1 MGLFILKGGRRVEK
15 LIREYKKSLRL
26 LRCAKV
32 VPVGYSSMI
41 SDTQWAIDLMDT
53 GHIPGTKWT
62 VARWSREKREVP
74 VDP

>member
-1 MGLFILKGGRRVEK
+1 MEE

-32 VPVGYSSMI
+32 VPVGCSSMV
-41 SDTQWAIDLMDT
+41 SDTQWAIDLMET
-53 GHIPGTKWT
+53 GHILGTKWT

-74 VDP
+74 VIRW